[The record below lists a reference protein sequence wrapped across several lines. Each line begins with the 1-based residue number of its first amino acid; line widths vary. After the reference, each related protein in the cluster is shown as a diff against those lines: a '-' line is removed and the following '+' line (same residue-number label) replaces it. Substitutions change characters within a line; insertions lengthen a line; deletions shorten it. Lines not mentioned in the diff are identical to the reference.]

1 MGEKDIGNEDVGL
14 SLSLSLGRGCSSS
27 PPPLKPQRSVPMN
40 NINEKSSWNEL
51 FQLLPQ
57 AMPLTEKL
65 NMQNA
70 VDRSTDMRPLFGGGI
85 NMNSMPSMAE
95 TPPDCNQD
103 NHDSS
108 PNNSSL
114 SSGSGCKRS
123 EREEDN
129 GTAVAGIELVS
140 CSRGSDDE
148 DGGGGEAARKKL
160 RLTKEQSMLLEE
172 TFKQHNTLNPKQ
184 KQTLAKELNLRARQV
199 EVWFQNRRAR
209 TKLKQTEVDCEYLK
223 RYCENLSEEN
233 RRLQKEVQELRTLK
247 LSPQLYMHM
256 NPPTTL
262 TMCPSCERV
271 AVSSASSSNS
281 AAASTTHVP
290 ALQSNCN
297 NSLGPHIQRPVR
309 VNTWPFDSP
318 ISRP

>member
-57 AMPLTEKL
+57 
-65 NMQNA
+65 

>member
-1 MGEKDIGNEDVGL
+1 MGEKDIGNEDVGLSL

-57 AMPLTEKL
+57 
-65 NMQNA
+65 
-70 VDRSTDMRPLFGGGI
+70 DRSTDMRPLFGGGI
-85 NMNSMPSMAE
+85 NMNSMPSTAE

-103 NHDSS
+103 NRDSS

-129 GTAVAGIELVS
+129 GAAVAGIELAS

-281 AAASTTHVP
+281 AAASTAHVP

-297 NSLGPHIQRPVR
+297 NSLGPNIQRPVR

>member
-57 AMPLTEKL
+57 
-65 NMQNA
+65 
-70 VDRSTDMRPLFGGGI
+70 DRSTDMRPLFGGGI

-297 NSLGPHIQRPVR
+297 NSLGTHIQRPVR

>member
-57 AMPLTEKL
+57 
-65 NMQNA
+65 

-297 NSLGPHIQRPVR
+297 NSLGTHIQRPVR

>member
-1 MGEKDIGNEDVGL
+1 MGEKDIGNEDVGLSL

-57 AMPLTEKL
+57 
-65 NMQNA
+65 

-85 NMNSMPSMAE
+85 NMNSMPSTAE

-103 NHDSS
+103 NRDSS

-129 GTAVAGIELVS
+129 GAAVAGIELAS

-281 AAASTTHVP
+281 AAASTAHVP

-297 NSLGPHIQRPVR
+297 NSLGPNIQRPVR

>member
-1 MGEKDIGNEDVGL
+1 MGEKDIGNEAVEL
-14 SLSLSLGRGCSSS
+14 SLSLSLGGCSSS
-27 PPPLKPQRSVPMN
+27 SPPLLKPQRSVPVNN
-40 NINEKSSWNEL
+40 NINNKSSWNEL
-51 FQLLPQ
+51 FQLPQ
-57 AMPLTEKL
+57 V
-65 NMQNA
+65 N
-70 VDRSTDMRPLFGGGI
+70 RRTDMRPFHGGGI
-85 NMNSMPSMAE
+85 NMNSTPSTAE
-95 TPPDCNQD
+95 APPPDCNQD
-103 NHDSS
+103 NRDSS

-114 SSGSGCKRS
+114 SSGSCKRS
-123 EREEDN
+123 DREEDN
-129 GTAVAGIELVS
+129 GGEGGAVGIELAS

-148 DGGGGEAARKKL
+148 DGGGGGGGDAARKKL
-160 RLTKEQSMLLEE
+160 RLTKEQSLLLEE

-184 KQTLAKELNLRARQV
+184 KQALAKELNLRARQV

-233 RRLQKEVQELRTLK
+233 RRLQKEVQELRALK

-271 AVSSASSSNS
+271 AVSSASSSSS
-281 AAASTTHVP
+281 AAASATHLP
-290 ALQSNCN
+290 APQSNCN
-297 NSLGPHIQRPVR
+297 NSSGVNIRRPVH
-309 VNTWPFDSP
+309 VNTWPFDGP